1 MTQLHQIQAH
11 LLSGQPIDKVTA
23 YRLFGHTHVSS
34 AISKLRKIGMEIHQ
48 RSTYQVN
55 GMGKKVL
62 CNEYFVKV
70 KMEGREWKNE
80 GGELVTAM
88 CNDAQEGKVGV
99 PVQ

>member
-1 MTQLHQIQAH
+1 MTQLSQIQAH

-70 KMEGREWKNE
+70 KMEGRMWEQKK
-80 GGELVTAM
+80 G
-88 CNDAQEGKVGV
+88 DH
-99 PVQ
+99 

>member
-1 MTQLHQIQAH
+1 MTQLHQIQTH

-48 RSTYQVN
+48 RSIHQEN

-70 KMEGREWKNE
+70 KMDGREWEQKK
-80 GGELVTAM
+80 G
-88 CNDAQEGKVGV
+88 DR
-99 PVQ
+99 

>member
-11 LLSGQPIDKVTA
+11 LLSGQPIDKVTSE
-23 YRLFGHTHVSS
+23 RLFGHDNVSG

-48 RSTYQVN
+48 RSTYQIN

-70 KMEGREWKNE
+70 KMDRREWEQKK
-80 GGELVTAM
+80 G
-88 CNDAQEGKVGV
+88 DR
-99 PVQ
+99 